1 MIPFRSKHNHGYH
14 RKKASFSQNKH
25 LLAHPIGLLALL
37 VVGFIFIMLAANFFI
52 NMLNNLIFA
61 GGDIFDNMKKMV
73 LLQSKKI

>member
-1 MIPFRSKHNHGYH
+1 MIPFRNKHNHGYH

-52 NMLNNLIFA
+52 NMLN
-61 GGDIFDNMKKMV
+61 
-73 LLQSKKI
+73 